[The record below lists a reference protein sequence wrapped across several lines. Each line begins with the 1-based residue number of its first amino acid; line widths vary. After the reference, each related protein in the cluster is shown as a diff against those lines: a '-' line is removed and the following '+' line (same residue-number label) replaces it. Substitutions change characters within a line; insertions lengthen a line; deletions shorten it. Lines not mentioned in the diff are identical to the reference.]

1 MTCRPRNARLI
12 RATDIDYDAEMQI
25 RLALAL
31 LATFAATNS
40 MAANAAPPAPAESG
54 SPSTVAP
61 EVARSDLKL
70 LYETLQ
76 EAHFDLYAH
85 RSKAEYDALYRTL
98 SDSIRGPMT
107 SVAVATMFQKF
118 VAYGKIGHAR
128 IEAPVVAFV
137 TYLQGGGTLLPLF
150 IRVDGNRVLLTEPA
164 DDGGKL
170 RAGTEIIAIG
180 GKPVHDVIAHLG
192 GYVSA
197 ERPYMAHAQMEESFP
212 VLLWLDRGQVASI
225 EVTAI
230 VAGRPQTI
238 SVPALTLAQR
248 RALNAKYPTGSFA
261 TEFSTREYKPL
272 GNGIAYLRP
281 GPFFNIEQ
289 PAAGSAPSYQA
300 ASFLAFVDDSFRKIL
315 ASGATDLILDLR
327 NNPGGDN
334 SFSDPM
340 VAWFATRPFRFTSSF
355 TLKASAATKAD
366 YARQRAAG
374 TPIDPSFASQMDAEA
389 RAPNGTRYK
398 YDLPLVQPRGEPR
411 FHGRVWA
418 LVNRHSYSNATSVA
432 ALIQDYGFGKVIG
445 EETADVASNFASVQ
459 SFTLPGTQI
468 VVTYPKSHFVRPNG
482 KDDVSGVTP
491 DIVIPRPPIGAAED
505 LVLKEALSR
514 IQQR

>member
-1 MTCRPRNARLI
+1 MIGPR
-12 RATDIDYDAEMQI
+12 DIDYDAEMQI
-25 RLALAL
+25 RLTFAML
-31 LATFAATNS
+31 LAFAAPALTAS
-40 MAANAAPPAPAESG
+40 HAAPAAPAESG
-54 SPSTVAP
+54 PSATVAP
-61 EVARSDLKL
+61 EIVRSDLKL

-76 EAHFDLYAH
+76 EAHFDLYVH
-85 RSKAEYDALYRTL
+85 RSRAEYDKLYQTL
-98 SDSIRGPMT
+98 RDSIRGPMR

-118 VAYGKIGHAR
+118 VAYGRIGHAR
-128 IEAPVVAFV
+128 VDAPVVEFV
-137 TYLQGGGTLLPLF
+137 TYLHGGGTLLPLF

-164 DDGGKL
+164 EDSGKL
-170 RAGTEIIAIG
+170 RAGTEIIAID
-180 GKPVHDVIAHLG
+180 GKPVHQVLDHLSS
-192 GYVSA
+192 YVSA

-212 VLLWLDRGQVASI
+212 ALLWLDRGQVASI

-230 VAGRPQTI
+230 VAGRPLTLA
-238 SVPALTLAQR
+238 VPAVTLAQR
-248 RALNAKYPTGSFA
+248 RALAAKYPTGSFA
-261 TEFSTREYKPL
+261 TEFSAREYKPL
-272 GNGIAYLRP
+272 GNGVAYLRP
-281 GPFFNIEQ
+281 GPFFNTEE
-289 PAAGSAPSYQA
+289 PAAGSTPSYQA
-300 ASFLAFVDDSFRKIL
+300 ASFMAFIDDSFRKIL

-340 VAWFATRPFRFTSSF
+340 IAWFATRPFRFTACF

-374 TPIDPSFASQMDAEA
+374 APIDPSFAGQMDAEA

-398 YDLPLVQPRGEPR
+398 YDLPLVQPHGEPR

-418 LVNRHSYSNATSVA
+418 LINRHSYSNATSVA

-468 VVTYPKSHFVRPNG
+468 VVTYPKSHFLRPNG

-491 DIVIPRPPIGAAED
+491 DIAIARPPIGAAED
-505 LVLKEALSR
+505 LVLQLALAR
-514 IQQR
+514 VRQR